1 MTGGGARAAY
11 QVGAARAIYE
21 IIKKDQNL
29 FDVIA
34 GNSAGAINS
43 TYLAANAENWDVA
56 TKNLID
62 LWERLK
68 TKDVFDLRGR
78 TIADLG
84 LKWISSTALGGLT
97 KKGNSNVNY
106 LLDTSPLRA
115 MIKREINF
123 DNINRFFRGSSG
135 FFHINFDEFVNSF
148 YKRMC

>member
-11 QVGAARAIYE
+11 QVGAVRAIYE

-29 FDVIA
+29 FDVIT

-78 TIADLG
+78 TITDLG
-84 LKWISSTALGGLT
+84 LKWISSNRKRFQFDGVLFFCCR
-97 KKGNSNVNY
+97 KNVK
-106 LLDTSPLRA
+106 
-115 MIKREINF
+115 M
-123 DNINRFFRGSSG
+123 
-135 FFHINFDEFVNSF
+135 
-148 YKRMC
+148 